1 MLFIKNMSNM
11 LFWFFL
17 YTTETKQRFSTWNLW
32 GQHNLRSEKNNIHQ
46 KVLRIS
52 ADLLLLAKQDL
63 ISKQVLIPEQ
73 D

>member
-17 YTTETKQRFSTWNLW
+17 YTTETKQRFSTWNLSR
-32 GQHNLRSEKNNIHQ
+32 QHNLRSEKNNIHQ